1 MEMKAIIL
9 AAGYATRLY
18 PLTKN
23 KPKALLPVGSKPI
36 LDHIIENILSIPV
49 VDEIFVVTN
58 ERFYQ
63 HFADWKKE
71 SNYEVP
77 ITVYNDGTTSNENRL
92 GALGDLKFVIDRAN
106 IEDDIIVA
114 AGDNLMDFSLKDLY
128 DFYERVQ
135 SCCVCVKEVKDHE
148 MEKMA
153 IVLMDE
159 SNRVTDFEEKPKNP
173 KSNLGAFAVYIYT
186 KDTLKLLDE
195 YLRTGNNPDAP
206 GNFPAWLY
214 KRVPIYA
221 YRFKGSCYD
230 IGTHDAYAE
239 VQKLYKD
246 R

>member
-1 MEMKAIIL
+1 
-9 AAGYATRLY
+9 
-18 PLTKN
+18 
-23 KPKALLPVGSKPI
+23 
-36 LDHIIENILSIPV
+36 
-49 VDEIFVVTN
+49 
-58 ERFYQ
+58 
-63 HFADWKKE
+63 
-71 SNYEVP
+71 
-77 ITVYNDGTTSNENRL
+77 
-92 GALGDLKFVIDRAN
+92 
-106 IEDDIIVA
+106 
-114 AGDNLMDFSLKDLY
+114 
-128 DFYERVQ
+128 
-135 SCCVCVKEVKDHE
+135 